1 MSSASDSFVVT
12 HAQQQAD
19 LEMAAY
25 DLWGTRAH
33 VRMLS
38 SVGVISADELQSL
51 LAAMRV
57 LDEQIETGAYQ
68 IDPTLGAQLTLEK
81 EITAIVGPDIGGKVH
96 TGRSRND
103 QVITAQRLYVRERLL
118 NVEAKLHDLLAA
130 LLGLA
135 AIHIETVMPGYTH
148 MQPAKP
154 TTAAH
159 WCLTYVDMLWRD
171 VERLDQTLARWDAC
185 PLGAAESYG
194 TSWPLDRAYTA
205 RLLGFAGVQEVTA
218 DVTSSRGEQE
228 AEVLSDL
235 AIVSLH
241 LSKMAQDL
249 LLYNTHEYGYV
260 ELGRAVAQRMG
271 KVTGSSIMPQ
281 KKNPDVL
288 ELLRA
293 HASRLFGLLVQT
305 FEVLKALPLGYNRDG
320 RETKE
325 TVLAGLATV
334 ESDVAQM
341 IQVLRALQFKPER
354 MREAVLRNYSLS
366 TDLADYLAQR
376 FAIPYRAV
384 YQAVGRTV
392 DQLISDGIPLIH
404 GGETLATVCGAM
416 GLPQVKLTP
425 QELTDCLQPEACLQR
440 RTHVGGTARTET
452 QRLIEARSEKLEQHR
467 AKVQATREAL
477 RLARASCA
485 VGSE

>member
-1 MSSASDSFVVT
+1 MSSTSDRFVVT
-12 HAQQQAD
+12 PAQQQAD

-38 SVGVISADELQSL
+38 RIGVISADELERL
-51 LAAMRV
+51 LAATRA
-57 LDEQIETGAYQ
+57 LEAQIETHTYQ
-68 IDPTLGAQLTLEK
+68 IDPALGAQLTLER
-81 EITAIVGPDIGGKVH
+81 EITAIVGPDLGGKVH

-118 NVEAKLHDLLAA
+118 KVIERLHDLLEA

-135 AIHIETVMPGYTH
+135 APHIEMVMPGYTH

-159 WCLTYVDMLWRD
+159 WCLAYVDMLWRD
-171 VERLDQTLARWDAC
+171 VERLGQALARWDVC

-205 RLLGFAGVQEVTA
+205 ALLGFAGVQEVTA

-228 AEVLSDL
+228 AEVLSGL
-235 AIVSLH
+235 AFVSLH

-260 ELGRAVAQRMG
+260 ELGGAVAQRMG

-293 HASRLFGLLVQT
+293 HASRLFGLLAQT
-305 FEVLKALPLGYNRDG
+305 LEVLKALPLGYNRDG

-325 TVLAGLATV
+325 TVLDGLATV
-334 ESDVAQM
+334 EGDVTQM
-341 IQVLRALQFKPER
+341 TQVLRTLQFKPKR

-376 FAIPYRAV
+376 FAIPYRAA
-384 YQAVGRTV
+384 YQAVGRTM
-392 DQLISDGIPLIH
+392 DQLISDGVPLMQ
-404 GGETLATVCGAM
+404 GGETLATVCQAM

-425 QELTDCLQPEACLQR
+425 QELADHLQPEACLQR
-440 RTHVGGTARTET
+440 RTHIGGTARTET
-452 QRLIEARSEKLEQHR
+452 QRLVDARSEKLEQHR
-467 AKVQATREAL
+467 AKVRATREAL
-477 RLARASCA
+477 RLARARCA
-485 VGSE
+485 VSVE

>member
-1 MSSASDSFVVT
+1 MGSASDSFVVT
-12 HAQQQAD
+12 QAQQQAD

-33 VRMLS
+33 LRMLS
-38 SVGVISADELQSL
+38 GVGVVPADELQTL
-51 LAAMRV
+51 LAAMKTI
-57 LDEQIETGAYQ
+57 EGQIESKTYQ
-68 IDPTLGAQLTLEK
+68 IDPSLGAQLTLEK
-81 EITAIVGPDIGGKVH
+81 GITEIVGPNLGGKVH

-103 QVITAQRLYVRERLL
+103 QVITAQRLHTRERLL
-118 NVEAKLHDLLAA
+118 EALEKLHDLLAA
-130 LLGLA
+130 LLTLA
-135 AIHIETVMPGYTH
+135 AEHVEMVMPGYTH

-154 TTAAH
+154 TTVAH
-159 WCLTYVDMLWRD
+159 WCLAYVDMLWRD
-171 VERLDQTLARWDAC
+171 VERLEQTLERWDAC

-194 TSWPLDRAYTA
+194 TSWPLDRASTA
-205 RLLGFAGVQEVTA
+205 ELLGFARVQEVTA

-228 AEVLSDL
+228 AEILSDL
-235 AIVSLH
+235 AFVSLH

-249 LLYNTHEYGYV
+249 LLYNTYEYGYV
-260 ELGRAVAQRMG
+260 ELGGAVAQRMG

-293 HASRLFGLLVQT
+293 HASRAFGLLLQT

-325 TVLAGLATV
+325 TVLDGLATV
-334 ESDVAQM
+334 ESDVVQM
-341 IQVLRALQFKPER
+341 TQVLLTLQFKPDR
-354 MREAVLRNYSLS
+354 MREAVIKNYSLS

-376 FAIPYRAV
+376 FGIPYRIA

-392 DQLISDGIPLIH
+392 DQLIPNSIPLAE
-404 GGETLATVCGAM
+404 GGETLAAVCEAM

-425 QELTDCLQPEACLQR
+425 QELAECLQPEVCLQR
-440 RTHVGGTARTET
+440 RTHIGGTASAET
-452 QRLIEARSEKLEQHR
+452 RRLIVARNAKLEQSR
-467 AKVQATREAL
+467 RKIKTVREAL
-477 RLARASCA
+477 KLTRANCA
-485 VGSE
+485 